1 MPGGTNTISNSSTFT
16 GWLEA
21 TGLDELLMNPCACI
35 WGEEPPP
42 PPLPGERRNQS
53 AAGRRNNQQVRAVVT
68 EEPDTS
74 FFGLA
79 ALLGGKTRTTQ
90 STQLVE
96 DPKQRDGPA
105 SLAFWQQRSMTLLEL
120 YTDQG
125 EPSEKCG
132 EINFSLDYDFNTQTL
147 RLKLIQGKDL
157 AARDANGLSDP
168 YVRVT
173 LLPDKKHRLETKIKR
188 RTLNPKW
195 NETFYFEGFPVNKLQ
210 NRVLHLHVY
219 DYDRFSR
226 DDSIGEIH
234 LPLCQVDLATKP
246 TFWRALHP
254 QVKEKLGELLVS
266 LTYLPST
273 NTLSISVLKA
283 RNLKAKDI
291 NGKSDPYVKVWLLF
305 GEKRVD
311 KKKTPIYKCNL
322 NPTFNQTFEFDVPWE
337 QIRDC
342 SLEVSVMDFDTI
354 GRNELI
360 GKLMLGARNG
370 SGPRESAQ
378 WGDMIAKPRQAA
390 VVWHR
395 LKPGE

>member
-16 GWLEA
+16 GWLES
-21 TGLDELLMNPCACI
+21 TGLDELLINPCACI
-35 WGEEPPP
+35 FGEEPPP
-42 PPLPGERRNQS
+42 PPLPGERRRPQTT
-53 AAGRRNNQQVRAVVT
+53 GRGGRGAQQTVVV
-68 EEPDTS
+68 EEPEPS
-74 FFGLA
+74 SMFSWA
-79 ALLGGKTRTTQ
+79 ALFGSTTSATSVQ
-90 STQLVE
+90 STHLVQNTE
-96 DPKQRDGPA
+96 PKGPA

-132 EINFSLDYDFNTQTL
+132 DLNFSLDYDFNTQTL
-147 RLKLIQGKDL
+147 RLKIIQGRDL
-157 AARDANGLSDP
+157 AARDTNGLSDP
-168 YVRVT
+168 Y
-173 LLPDKKHRLETKIKR
+173 
-188 RTLNPKW
+188 
-195 NETFYFEGFPVNKLQ
+195 
-210 NRVLHLHVY
+210 
-219 DYDRFSR
+219 
-226 DDSIGEIH
+226 
-234 LPLCQVDLATKP
+234 
-246 TFWRALHP
+246 
-254 QVKEKLGELLVS
+254 EKLGEILLS

-273 NTLSISVLKA
+273 NTLSIQIIKA

-291 NGKSDPYVKVWLLF
+291 NGKSDPYVKIWLFF

-322 NPTFNQTFEFDVPWE
+322 NPTFNTTFEFDVPWE

-342 SLEVSVMDFDTI
+342 SLEISVMDFDTI

-370 SGPRESAQ
+370 SGPRETAQ
-378 WGDMIAKPRQAA
+378 WGDMIAKPRQSS